1 MPAIAPR
8 APDPLKTLA
17 LGGLMAMAQV
27 AVAQQADVPTL
38 PDVTVGSTLA
48 PSTLDQTP
56 ASITVVDGERAR
68 FKPVFER
75 AVQHKGWL
83 AAGQVGDFAA
93 APRHRHHH
101 AQTNRFAKR
110 LFR

>member
-8 APDPLKTLA
+8 APYPLKTVA

-56 ASITVVDGERAR
+56 ASITARAIASGR
-68 FKPVFER
+68 
-75 AVQHKGWL
+75 
-83 AAGQVGDFAA
+83 
-93 APRHRHHH
+93 
-101 AQTNRFAKR
+101 
-110 LFR
+110 